1 MTTSSHFILVILS
14 ALRQCTTSKVTPICS
29 CRCAP
34 LNNSAFLTCGIPFCQ
49 DTQIGD
55 STSLPVSVA
64 TSSRSYSTFLSYQTT
79 AIPSATNTS
88 DFTSISSAAMYGN
101 ESDQRQPAETVRKA
115 ASSIFNLSITAS
127 NSSFPFLT
135 TFADFG
141 YHEKTQ
147 NSTSSRV
154 ESTTSPPPFTNE
166 SAPVPTSSLFA
177 VSGINGTNQGAI
189 LSYRS
194 TNANFEY
201 QAVHNFTSARISAS
215 QSGQVFAGNSSQVT
229 TIVSS
234 QFNFDGTHPLL
245 SSAASPRPTVQSGDV
260 SSNSLANQLPTT
272 TYAPVLPIWGNG
284 SSYERS
290 GCSSSDLEPSGS
302 STSVMAVTASSSV
315 TSTLYSVSLPGT
327 LPASSLPGTLPAS
340 SSLSSSNATVL
351 RYSSSPTDA
360 TQSASTGL
368 QLSYMNST
376 ALRFSS
382 SAVEANQS
390 AVVGLQ
396 SSGISGRPTF
406 AETASNDTKII
417 PTSSL
422 GRRRDG
428 NIRESVSEADSD
440 VHLFPRA
447 RRAVDGGTGAS
458 STATQIPAIAASD
471 GVTSTAFQP
480 AASSSTA
487 PPPRSPFTQA
497 STSQD
502 WLVTDVGRSYVLL
515 QNSTLASTEAEKM
528 STSAWLQYDTT
539 PPIGLQDESSARF
552 SADAS
557 RSSAPGT
564 YRPTMSRAASQTQA
578 GDQQP
583 ASRTSLPDWAPSAVS
598 TTKSSAGEDSQSM
611 ISSLPNRVSATTIS
625 TKSSGTAAPT
635 AQQPNGTTAPNQSAE
650 SAANPLAT
658 SPQQWSSMPAPNNQ
672 TSTRMSFNATQAPS
686 TWINGS
692 MQSAVSN
699 TVVNANAS
707 QTPLATQQSTTRIRP
722 SAPAVSATETTT
734 QIVGVTTAEW
744 FGGDNLSAATSGA
757 VAHLYPAA
765 QSSFSQAL
773 EPANSSCSCD
783 CSAACNAYCSPD
795 SVNLTST
802 PNASF
807 ALPSAT
813 AAESYK
819 PASTEGQAVTAT
831 TSTALLDTTTKEA
844 LPGLESL
851 GRVVVLSQ
859 AAFSPPP
866 NADSAFT
873 VSGRGFSGLVISVPA
888 GAWPASAGPLTASV
902 FEMPATLP
910 MTAGGQLAGGLAV
923 NFGPEGV
930 KFAKPIGITV
940 PFNRSGSFA
949 GMALGVY
956 KYDVVTKVRRLG
968 ISEGLSRICRG
979 MNKQTGGVDL
989 CY

>member
-245 SSAASPRPTVQSGDV
+245 SSAASPRPTVQSGNV

-290 GCSSSDLEPSGS
+290 RRSSSDLEPSGS

-578 GDQQP
+578 GDQ
-583 ASRTSLPDWAPSAVS
+583 PS
-598 TTKSSAGEDSQSM
+598 
-611 ISSLPNRVSATTIS
+611 
-625 TKSSGTAAPT
+625 
-635 AQQPNGTTAPNQSAE
+635 
-650 SAANPLAT
+650 
-658 SPQQWSSMPAPNNQ
+658 
-672 TSTRMSFNATQAPS
+672 
-686 TWINGS
+686 
-692 MQSAVSN
+692 
-699 TVVNANAS
+699 
-707 QTPLATQQSTTRIRP
+707 
-722 SAPAVSATETTT
+722 
-734 QIVGVTTAEW
+734 
-744 FGGDNLSAATSGA
+744 
-757 VAHLYPAA
+757 
-765 QSSFSQAL
+765 
-773 EPANSSCSCD
+773 
-783 CSAACNAYCSPD
+783 
-795 SVNLTST
+795 
-802 PNASF
+802 
-807 ALPSAT
+807 
-813 AAESYK
+813 
-819 PASTEGQAVTAT
+819 
-831 TSTALLDTTTKEA
+831 
-844 LPGLESL
+844 
-851 GRVVVLSQ
+851 
-859 AAFSPPP
+859 
-866 NADSAFT
+866 
-873 VSGRGFSGLVISVPA
+873 
-888 GAWPASAGPLTASV
+888 
-902 FEMPATLP
+902 
-910 MTAGGQLAGGLAV
+910 
-923 NFGPEGV
+923 
-930 KFAKPIGITV
+930 
-940 PFNRSGSFA
+940 
-949 GMALGVY
+949 
-956 KYDVVTKVRRLG
+956 
-968 ISEGLSRICRG
+968 
-979 MNKQTGGVDL
+979 
-989 CY
+989 